1 VGVHGE
7 FGENGQC
14 LNYLVKEPKDD
25 PDGINGH
32 AYAATLFETETIT
45 RLAKA
50 AGKTYGVGALIVT
63 HGECDAGNSSYEDG
77 LYQLLKDYDTDIKAI
92 TGQSEGILM
101 IISQQNSVND
111 RSASTLAA
119 WRLGLDYPDDVVCS
133 GPKYQYPYYEDNVH
147 LITQGYRML
156 GEKYGQVYFERVV
169 MGRNW
174 QPLEPERATRSGR
187 TITVDFHVPV
197 PPLRWEKDFSPPQAD
212 VAEWQAGKG
221 FEVTGGGKRLTI
233 ESVDIDCNSVHI
245 TCAEDLPDAVT
256 VGYAMTASATA
267 MKSPYNAT
275 THWGLLK
282 DSDPFV
288 GSGTGEPQPNYAVA
302 FEMPVE

>member
-1 VGVHGE
+1 
-7 FGENGQC
+7 
-14 LNYLVKEPKDD
+14 
-25 PDGINGH
+25 
-32 AYAATLFETETIT
+32 
-45 RLAKA
+45 
-50 AGKTYGVGALIVT
+50 
-63 HGECDAGNSSYEDG
+63 
-77 LYQLLKDYDTDIKAI
+77 
-92 TGQSEGILM
+92 
-101 IISQQNSVND
+101 
-111 RSASTLAA
+111 
-119 WRLGLDYPDDVVCS
+119 
-133 GPKYQYPYYEDNVH
+133 
-147 LITQGYRML
+147 ML

-197 PPLRWEKDFSPPQAD
+197 PPLRWEKDFSAPQAD
-212 VAEWQAGKG
+212 VTEWQAGNG
-221 FEVTGGGKRLTI
+221 FELTGGGKRLTI
-233 ESVDIDCNSVHI
+233 ESVDIDCNSVRI

-288 GSGTGEPQPNYAVA
+288 GSVTGEPQPNYAVA